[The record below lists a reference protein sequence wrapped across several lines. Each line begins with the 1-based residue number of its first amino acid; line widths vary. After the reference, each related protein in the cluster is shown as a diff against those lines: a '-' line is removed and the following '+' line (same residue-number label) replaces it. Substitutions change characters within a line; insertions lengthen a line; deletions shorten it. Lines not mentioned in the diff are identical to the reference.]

1 MFSYAGNGKKEGYMQ
16 AWTDYPFTRLGDEPN
31 TVAQVREITVM
42 SYDGDKYCRIRV
54 GRFSEEIKAGY
65 IYQQPGRLGEVPPI
79 TRDQLA
85 ALELKAC

>member
-16 AWTDYPFTRLGDEPN
+16 AWTDYPFERLGDEPN

-65 IYQQPGRLGEVPPI
+65 IYQKPGRLGEVPPI
-79 TRDQLA
+79 TRAQLV
-85 ALELKAC
+85 ALEA